1 MQNAL
6 NHFNIT
12 YLLTELTGWL
22 LGEAFLWSTALTG
35 VLIVGHVRDVT
46 TAAYIHM
53 LVVMYNT
60 TLCVHISLYLSKM
73 SGYKKILWVPGA
85 EVREVFI
92 IWGGVL

>member
-22 LGEAFLWSTALTG
+22 LGEAFLWSAALTG

-46 TAAYIHM
+46 TAAYIRT
-53 LVVMYNT
+53 YAYCN
-60 TLCVHISLYLSKM
+60 
-73 SGYKKILWVPGA
+73 A
-85 EVREVFI
+85 
-92 IWGGVL
+92 